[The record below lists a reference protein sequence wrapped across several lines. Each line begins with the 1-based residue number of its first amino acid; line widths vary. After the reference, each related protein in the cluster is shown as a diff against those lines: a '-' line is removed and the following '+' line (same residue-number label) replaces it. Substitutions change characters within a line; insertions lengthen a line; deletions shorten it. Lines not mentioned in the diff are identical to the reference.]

1 MLPLSCVREEM
12 LRPQDYCE
20 EGLATRISLKVGV
33 PEMSVATRAD
43 MPDGMDSRVNS
54 LWIGIFSASS
64 HKCTYAKLYT
74 SNLPSQL
81 QSNHGDFAK
90 FEINAVSGP
99 SYIVAVANPVNN
111 YGYQYVGSEG
121 PVSRQALNELLP
133 AATDPSFTWEDY
145 QNIAIR
151 QLTLGDV
158 NTPIGNLVMSGIYF
172 PNTADPS
179 AKSWEDA
186 NYTSVNIPALASD
199 GKTITLNGAVHL
211 RRLISQVKFKIQ
223 AVDYNGSNEHK
234 REPVVDGETNETISS
249 TRRILQVIPQS
260 FQVKN
265 VPYTSWLHERKAASS
280 PDGIK
285 DGLNEE
291 TNSGD
296 VIRLNSTSITYN
308 DATLPLKA
316 NYRRS
321 AWFNGSQ
328 YLVPHYETD
337 ENGMLN
343 PDPSYYTFDFWMLEN
358 KRWASYDL
366 YKDLGED
373 EDAYDRRE
381 KEIKVRTS
389 ETIRDDDGS
398 EQTVLLDKNQGIYT
412 ALCSPNVLSYDDS
425 GNLLTEDQVPETMNN
440 CASFVEIR
448 CRIIYTDDGL
458 DAIKK
463 EEDYKDVEYRSAE
476 AIYTIHLGGIKDGE
490 GKPWN
495 DFTHRRNHI
504 YSYNVTVMDID
515 RIIVEART
523 DAEPRPGIE
532 GVVTDVVNPP
542 YEVDAH
548 YAVFNIQLCNLER
561 TGGGIVQKDGD
572 DPNTGFG
579 KDDEHLVNGGKYERG
594 VFPFR
599 IRYYDKDN
607 FAVYIDQSNIDEF
620 QGDDELYWTWVEFRP
635 TEGPDVIADY
645 RPYWDRNK
653 GEKPKYADGKTFR
666 LNEVADIKTYPHP
679 HDEDVNNPDPDDK
692 TLRWYTVFINEY
704 VYESDLD
711 EGDNNFVNYV
721 NKSPR
726 MCWINTLFRSS
737 IDDES
742 NYIRS
747 KYVVRQQSI
756 QTFYDN
762 IPYSPGDKSNA
773 FNAIGME
780 HINETFGYNLRW
792 DDVTTKYSDEGVY
805 ESDEVSGR
813 SHDIKNNNGRHNT
826 LLYIGGTPIEDNNR
840 FTKGGKTD
848 RYKRF
853 EDDPATGEDANKP
866 SWRNYVD
873 PNRLLYV
880 KGFNDQANQNYKEDI
895 PNPNV
900 PFYMI
905 SAKPY
910 ENPDNNHGNT
920 ANMGSSNINT
930 TYYLRI
936 LDACM
941 NRNRDNNGN
950 GVIDLEEVRW
960 YVPASSEIVDF
971 VLGRNSLETPLLDYN
986 KNFNLDNPTKDVKT
1000 ELAHQSNTRFHFATS
1015 NQRVL
1020 WAEEGASLN
1029 PEVDLASR
1037 NKADGSKWDW
1047 NLPPQQV
1054 RCVRALGT
1062 DLETDNNADLTPAFT
1077 TNAQYEIVNGLREY
1091 SRYPT
1096 EIYPEYYHVNN
1107 QRQSSSND
1115 IRPHQETTPLNR
1127 LSYYGFE
1134 FSPELYEFEEIE
1146 FTDLVFLKGVE
1157 HPGHYEHEAGWYTG
1171 DGKTY
1176 LGPDEYYDINWEAKH
1191 PEWRNGKLFHKN
1203 DGYYK
1208 AIPGTDNNIDWGQ
1221 FVVQMDREQT
1231 EIVRKEGWY
1240 NLSDYSSTEKAG
1252 YEYFNGEWYG
1262 GTNHPAGWFAPD
1274 LSTYQKGDKNTS
1286 PGEGYLWWDETP
1298 IYQFPSGYYFPDPN
1312 SGPKTEAEIAGHE
1325 NEYVKME
1332 GIFGTQWS
1340 GGKNHYLFPDTQTQ
1354 EYVWGYAWFNGE
1366 WSAGLPGT
1374 GYYEVDFNF
1383 NGNRGAKEAWIRG
1396 FWYGTQL
1403 QPGYYAR
1410 GELITYGDL
1419 PEPGNLY
1426 PDNLPRYKDAGNV
1439 VSTIREGWYKA
1450 KESDKGVADQS
1461 GYKQYP
1467 EWYEGGTYIEAGWYR
1482 YSSSSIAGYTYFD
1495 EITQYYPNGRQYM
1508 GNSMDYSPEWKPGYG
1523 IYIRDADDYFPTV
1536 DCPAGWYSYDG
1547 IYLGEK
1553 EHYLNSDEDK
1563 KKYWDDLNPKF
1574 EDEEWGDWI
1583 EGWTEPDEWIEV
1595 PAEISGKWNDP
1606 HGNTVNLFVYN
1617 AGNFVR
1623 DHGTTLGA
1631 ANAICAKKKNG
1642 SEWRLPTMKEAALI
1656 KIALE
1661 NAGMYKPKDFVRDG
1675 PRWTKY
1681 RYNKNGINYDIGNFL
1696 TCTYRE
1702 FGVVDENRSDNTGYY
1717 TGVYYP
1723 EIEAEASPGD
1733 YYGDNNEYLIGR
1745 LACITTNYNRH
1756 FYIRCVRDLQT
1767 SND

>member
-1 MLPLSCVREEM
+1 M
-12 LRPQDYCE
+12 
-20 EGLATRISLKVGV
+20 
-33 PEMSVATRAD
+33 
-43 MPDGMDSRVNS
+43 
-54 LWIGIFSASS
+54 
-64 HKCTYAKLYT
+64 
-74 SNLPSQL
+74 
-81 QSNHGDFAK
+81 
-90 FEINAVSGP
+90 
-99 SYIVAVANPVNN
+99 AVANPVNN

-133 AATDPSFTWEDY
+133 AATDPNFTWEDY

-223 AVDYNGSNEHK
+223 AVDYDGSNEHK
-234 REPVVDGETNETISS
+234 RE
-249 TRRILQVIPQS
+249 RRILQIIPQS

-280 PDGIK
+280 PEDIK
-285 DGLNEE
+285 DGLNED

-296 VIRLNSTSITYN
+296 VIRLNSTSITYS

-316 NYRRS
+316 NYRSS

-358 KRWASYDL
+358 KRWASYNL
-366 YKDLGED
+366 YDNLGKN

-389 ETIRDDDGS
+389 ETIRDDDG
-398 EQTVLLDKNQGIYT
+398 EQTVLSDKNQGIYT
-412 ALCSPNVLSYDDS
+412 ALCSPNVLSYDNS

-448 CRIIYTDDGL
+448 CRIIYTDEGL
-458 DAIKK
+458 DAINK

-490 GKPWN
+490 GNDWN

-523 DAEPRPGIE
+523 DVEPRPGIE
-532 GVVTDVVNPP
+532 GVVTDVVNSPF
-542 YEVDAH
+542 EVDAH
-548 YAVFNIQLCNLER
+548 YAVFNIQLSNLER
-561 TGGGIVQKDGD
+561 TGGGIVQRDGD

-579 KDDEHLVNGGKYERG
+579 KDDEYLNNGGKYERG

-607 FAVYIDQSNIDEF
+607 FAVYIDQNNIDEF

-635 TEGPDVIADY
+635 TTGEDVIADY
-645 RPYWDRNK
+645 KPYWDRN
-653 GEKPKYADGKTFR
+653 GERPKYADGKTFR
-666 LNEVADIKTYPHP
+666 LNEVADIDNYPHTDDKT
-679 HDEDVNNPDPDDK
+679 HDPDDK
-692 TLRWYTVFINEY
+692 MPRWYTVFINEY
-704 VYESDLD
+704 VYEPDLD

-726 MCWINTLFRSS
+726 MCWINTLFRNS

-742 NYIRS
+742 SYIRS
-747 KYVVRQQSI
+747 KYAVRQQSI

-805 ESDEVSGR
+805 KSDDISGR

-826 LLYIGGTPIEDNNR
+826 LLYIGGTPTEDNNG
-840 FTKGGKTD
+840 FTTGGWTD
-848 RYKRF
+848 RYTTF
-853 EDDPATGEDANKP
+853 PDYDPVVTGEDAKKP

-873 PNRLLYV
+873 PNKLLYV

-1077 TNAQYEIVNGLREY
+1077 TNAQYSIVDGLREY

-1096 EIYPEYYHVNN
+1096 EIYPKYYHVNN

-1134 FSPELYEFEEIE
+1134 FSPELYEFEEIT

-1157 HPGHYEHEAGWYTG
+1157 HPGHYEHEAGWYAK
-1171 DGKTY
+1171 DGTY
-1176 LGPDEYYDINWEAKH
+1176 LGPDEYYDINWEAKR
-1191 PEWRNGKLFHKN
+1191 PEWRNGKLFEKG
-1203 DGYYK
+1203 DGYFR
-1208 AIPGTDNNIDWGQ
+1208 AIPGTGTGWTWVNDRINIKIDGSQ
-1221 FVVQMDREQT
+1221 NGALKGVVQ
-1231 EIVRKEGWY
+1231 KGGWY
-1240 NLSDYSSTEKAG
+1240 LLTDYSPTEKTG
-1252 YEYFNGEWYG
+1252 YEFLVGFWYG
-1262 GTNHPAGWFAPD
+1262 GTTHEAGWYKPDTSRPHFDEQKEGTVKWGPHTLPAG
-1274 LSTYQKGDKNTS
+1274 
-1286 PGEGYLWWDETP
+1286 
-1298 IYQFPSGYYFPDPN
+1298 YY
-1312 SGPKTEAEIAGHE
+1312 
-1325 NEYVKME
+1325 Y
-1332 GIFGTQWS
+1332 
-1340 GGKNHYLFPDTQTQ
+1340 PDTSTGPQSSKPDDGYAYFSNPVGDQWNKAGNYNLIKETHSDT
-1354 EYVWGYAWFNGE
+1354 YKWGYAYHNGE
-1366 WSAGLPGT
+1366 SWGAGSGIT
-1374 GYYEVDFNF
+1374 KGYYQVDFTKKT
-1383 NGNRGAKEAWIRG
+1383 GVDSWVVG
-1396 FWYGTQL
+1396 FWSGEKHES
-1403 QPGYYAR
+1403 GWYAR
-1410 GELITYGDL
+1410 GELIS
-1419 PEPGNLY
+1419 EKEVSKPGEDY
-1426 PDNLPRYKDAGNV
+1426 PDNLPHYEEYTVN
-1439 VSTIREGWYKA
+1439 IPEGYYYAIDTRKG
-1450 KESDKGVADQS
+1450 SDS
-1461 GYKQYP
+1461 PGYKYYK
-1467 EWYEGGTYIEAGWYR
+1467 EWNEGGTYYPDGWYK
-1482 YSSSSIAGYTYFD
+1482 YSSTESSGYVYFENITLYD
-1495 EITQYYPNGRQYM
+1495 EGFYEA
-1508 GNSMDYSPEWKPGYG
+1508 DLAHYSPTPRPGYG
-1523 IYIRDADDYFPTV
+1523 FWDGDSPIYLPTPDYPV
-1536 DCPAGWYSYDG
+1536 GWYSWDG
-1547 IYLGEK
+1547 VYLGTEEGFLGTPESRK
-1553 EHYLNSDEDK
+1553 M
-1563 KKYWDDLNPKF
+1563 YWDNLNP
-1574 EDEEWGDWI
+1574 EYDSEVRGPWI
-1583 EGWTEPDEWIEV
+1583 EGWTEPDEWREV
-1595 PAEISGKWNDP
+1595 TTEFQGEWNDP

-1623 DHGTTLGA
+1623 EHGTTLGA

-1661 NAGMYKPKDFVRDG
+1661 NAGMYKPKEFGNNG
-1675 PRWTKY
+1675 PIWTKHTY
-1681 RYNKNGINYDIGNFL
+1681 KDMNGVNYDIGNFL

-1723 EIEAEASPGD
+1723 EIQAEASPGD

>member
-121 PVSRQALNELLP
+121 LVSRQALNELLP

-280 PDGIK
+280 PEGIK
-285 DGLNEE
+285 DGLNED

-296 VIRLNSTSITYN
+296 VIRLSSTSITYN

-366 YKDLGED
+366 YKDLGKD

-389 ETIRDDDGS
+389 ETIRDGDGS

-620 QGDDELYWTWVEFRP
+620 KGDDELYWTWVEFRP
-635 TEGPDVIADY
+635 TTGKDVIADY
-645 RPYWDRNK
+645 KPYWDRN

-666 LNEVADIKTYPHP
+666 LNEVADIYTYPHP
-679 HDEDVNNPDPDDK
+679 HDEDVNNPDRDDK
-692 TLRWYTVFINEY
+692 TLHWYTVFINEY

-826 LLYIGGTPIEDNNR
+826 LLYIGGTPIEDNNG

-848 RYKRF
+848 RYNRF
-853 EDDPATGEDANKP
+853 KDDPATGEDANKP

-873 PNRLLYV
+873 PNSLLYV

-895 PNPNV
+895 PNPDV

-1077 TNAQYEIVNGLREY
+1077 TNAQFEIENGLRVY

-1107 QRQSSSND
+1107 QRQSSLND
-1115 IRPHQETTPLNR
+1115 IRPHQETTTLNR

-1134 FSPELYEFEEIE
+1134 FSPELYEFEEIK

-1157 HPGHYEHEAGWYTG
+1157 HPGHREHEAGWYAE
-1171 DGKTY
+1171 DGTY
-1176 LGPDEYYDINWEAKH
+1176 LGPDEYYDINWDAKH

-1208 AIPGTDNNIDWGQ
+1208 AIPGTENSIDWSK
-1221 FVVQMDREQT
+1221 FVIKIEGNQT

-1252 YEYFNGEWYG
+1252 YEYLDAGWNGG
-1262 GTNHPAGWFAPD
+1262 DTHPAGWFRPD
-1274 LSTYQKGDKNTS
+1274 VSTRIAGDKNNPPKE
-1286 PGEGYLWWDETP
+1286 PGYVWWDAMPLVEEYEEGYYW
-1298 IYQFPSGYYFPDPN
+1298 PDP
-1312 SGPKTEAEIAGHE
+1312 STGPKASNPGGYAYFDEDFGDEWHP
-1325 NEYVKME
+1325 ME
-1332 GIFGTQWS
+1332 S
-1340 GGKNHYLFPDTQTQ
+1340 YHNLDLSSASDTFQ
-1354 EYVWGYAWFNGE
+1354 WGYAE
-1366 WSAGLPGT
+1366 A
-1374 GYYEVDFNF
+1374 Y
-1383 NGNRGAKEAWIRG
+1383 EAWNGFVVGKWYRYGGQNDGANCYG
-1396 FWYGTQL
+1396 FWTGERHTK
-1403 QPGYYAR
+1403 GWYAR
-1410 GELITYGDL
+1410 DLNKGRITDYNVNEAGPKSWGKPPIL
-1419 PEPGNLY
+1419 P
-1426 PDNLPRYKDAGNV
+1426 KFDALRIDKG
-1439 VSTIREGWYKA
+1439 SLEAGWYKA
-1450 KESDKGVADQS
+1450 DESIKGAENSS
-1461 GYKQYP
+1461 GYQYYP
-1467 EWYEGGTYIEAGWYR
+1467 EWNVGGTYIEAGWYK
-1482 YSSSSIAGYTYFD
+1482 YSSSDSAGYTHFD
-1495 EITQYYPNGRQYM
+1495 AITNSYRGGHYM
-1508 GNSMDYSPEWKPGYG
+1508 GNSMDYSPTPKPGYG
-1523 IYIRDADDYFPTV
+1523 VYDRDDDAYFPTV

-1563 KKYWDDLNPKF
+1563 KKYWDNLNPRL
-1574 EDEEWGDWI
+1574 ELEEWGDWI

-1661 NAGMYKPKDFVRDG
+1661 NAGMYKPKDFGSDG
-1675 PRWTKY
+1675 PHWAKY
-1681 RYNKNGINYDIGNFL
+1681 SYNKNGVNYDIGNFL

-1723 EIEAEASPGD
+1723 EIQAEASPGD